1 MEKVK
6 NQIVDSTLLAGVC
19 AGTVAFLIAYYPYNI
34 REVSILFFSDLI
46 LLASLILICAFR
58 KQIKIKHKAIVVILI
73 LLVLV
78 FSDMYM
84 WGIYSL
90 NKVMIVIIPFYTLF
104 IFRFWNALVVYA
116 ISIIAFLSIGF
127 FKIYKTQEAQSII
140 ERMNSLGVWIEGAIL
155 LSTVALIILIFTR
168 NYNRELYN
176 LIGSLEKKNNEL
188 EGNQIELKA
197 KNEKLKSAF
206 NELQINND
214 KLTEYAF
221 INSHVLRAPLAR
233 MLGLAA
239 VVSKE
244 VKVEK
249 HQQLMGQ
256 LLSSAEE
263 LDKVVSNIN
272 NTLEEQKD
280 LTRHRVVVDHKVEDD
295 FSAQDEFDS

>member
-34 REVSILFFSDLI
+34 REVSLLFFSDLI
-46 LLASLILICAFR
+46 LLASLILICTFR

-84 WGIYSL
+84 WGLYSL

-104 IFRFWNALVVYA
+104 IFNFWNALVVYG
-116 ISIIAFLSIGF
+116 ISLIAFLSIGF
-127 FKIYKTQEAQSII
+127 FKIFKTQEVHSII
-140 ERMNSLGVWIEGAIL
+140 ERMNSFGVWIEGAIL

-168 NYNRELYN
+168 NYNGELYN

-188 EGNQIELKA
+188 EGNQIELKT
-197 KNEKLKSAF
+197 KNEKLKSALKEVQF
-206 NELQINND
+206 NND
-214 KLTEYAF
+214 KLTEYTF

-233 MLGLAA
+233 MLGLAQ
-239 VVSKE
+239 VVSKD
-244 VKVEK
+244 VKAEK
-249 HQQLMGQ
+249 HQKLVHE
-256 LLSSAEE
+256 LLASAEE
-263 LDKVVSNIN
+263 LDEVVSKIN
-272 NTLEEQKD
+272 DSLEEQQGSK
-280 LTRHRVVVDHKVEDD
+280 
-295 FSAQDEFDS
+295 